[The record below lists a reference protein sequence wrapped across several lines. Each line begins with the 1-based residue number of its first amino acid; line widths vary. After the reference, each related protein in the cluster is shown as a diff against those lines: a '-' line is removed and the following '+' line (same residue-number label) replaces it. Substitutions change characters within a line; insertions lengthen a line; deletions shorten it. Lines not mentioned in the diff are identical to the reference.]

1 MIDWLHGLPFA
12 WLVVVVFGV
21 IYLVAAAISGIVLKL
36 AVGERAGAFRAVSPG
51 LLPPLGVVFGLVV
64 GFLAVQV
71 WNDVG
76 QAQTA
81 VNDEASALRSVVLLG
96 ASFPGEPQTRIRTLV
111 RQHIEEALNEEW
123 PAMAGQH
130 ATLNAVPAPLAKA
143 LSLTLALKPHSDGQ
157 KVAQTQM
164 VASLETALDARRERI
179 IVSESRVNW
188 AKWAAVVLLAALTL
202 LAIAFVHSE
211 RRATTAIAMG
221 IFASAVAVC
230 VLMIASQDRPFAG
243 PFAVKPGPLIQ
254 VIPASR

>member
-1 MIDWLHGLPFA
+1 MIDWLHGLPFV

-21 IYLVAAAISGIVLKL
+21 CYLIAAAISWAVLRL
-36 AVGERAGAFRAVSPG
+36 AVGETARAFKAVSPG
-51 LLPPLGVVFGLVV
+51 LLPPLGVVFGLLV

-81 VNDEASALRSVVLLG
+81 VDREASALRSVVLLG
-96 ASFPGEPQTRIRTLV
+96 ESFPRAPQARMRALV
-111 RQHIEEALNEEW
+111 RRHIKEAVNAEW

-130 ATLNAVPAPLAKA
+130 ATLTAVPAPLAEA
-143 LSLTLALKPHSDGQ
+143 LDLALALEPHSEGQ
-157 KVAQTQM
+157 KVAQREM
-164 VASLETALDARRERI
+164 VAALETALDARRERI

-188 AKWAAVVLLAALTL
+188 AKWTGVVLLAALTL

-211 RRATTAIAMG
+211 KRATTAIAIG

-230 VLMIASQDRPFAG
+230 LLMIASQDRPFAG
-243 PFAVKPGPLIQ
+243 PFAVKPDALVQ
-254 VIPASR
+254 VMPGAR